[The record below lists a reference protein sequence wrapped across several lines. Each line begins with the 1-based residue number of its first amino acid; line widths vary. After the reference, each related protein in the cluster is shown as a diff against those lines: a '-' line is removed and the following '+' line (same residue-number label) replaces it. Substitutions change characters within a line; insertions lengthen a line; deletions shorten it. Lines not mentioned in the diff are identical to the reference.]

1 MVKVTENFF
10 TLYQSSKVHECASL
24 QILQQHCNE
33 IFKVNKQSNR
43 EHKLKFEFG
52 YKKHALKLIHKL
64 P

>member
-33 IFKVNKQSNR
+33 VFKVDKQSN
-43 EHKLKFEFG
+43 KLKFEFG
-52 YKKHALKLIHKL
+52 YKKHALKLVHKL